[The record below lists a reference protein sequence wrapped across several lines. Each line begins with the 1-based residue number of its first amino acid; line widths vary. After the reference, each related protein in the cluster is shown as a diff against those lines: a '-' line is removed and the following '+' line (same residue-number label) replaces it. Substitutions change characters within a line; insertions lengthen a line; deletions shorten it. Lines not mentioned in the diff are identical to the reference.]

1 MSTAPMQV
9 NMAAADTS
17 FLVPMQVAVSGIST
31 GMVSSTNV
39 APLPPPQPYEGD
51 YVVTPTQSTQTLST
65 AGMKMTGNV
74 TINPI
79 PNNYG
84 LITWNGSIITVS

>member
-9 NMAAADTS
+9 NMAVADTS

-51 YVVTPTQSTQTLST
+51 YTVTPSAETQTLST
-65 AGMKMTGNV
+65 AGMKMTGSV

>member
-65 AGMKMTGNV
+65 AGMKMTDNV
-74 TINPI
+74 TINPV

>member
-9 NMAAADTS
+9 NMAVADAS

>member
-9 NMAAADTS
+9 NMAVADTS

>member
-9 NMAAADTS
+9 NMAVADTS

-65 AGMKMTGNV
+65 AGMKMTGDV
-74 TINPI
+74 TVNPI

>member
-84 LITWNGSIITVS
+84 LITWDGTIITVS

>member
-9 NMAAADTS
+9 NMAVADTS

-65 AGMKMTGNV
+65 AGMKMTDNV

-79 PNNYG
+79 PSNYG
-84 LITWNGSIITVS
+84 LITWNGAFITVS

>member
-65 AGMKMTGNV
+65 AGMKMTDNV

>member
-1 MSTAPMQV
+1 MRLKA
-9 NMAAADTS
+9 S
-17 FLVPMQVAVSGIST
+17 FTPQTLTVSFNNTQANIST
-31 GMVSSTNV
+31 SSQITRDFV
-39 APLPPPQPYEGD
+39 DRDPYTGAYE
-51 YVVTPTQSTQTLST
+51 VTPSAETQTLET
-65 AGMKMTGNV
+65 ENKRMTGNV